1 MAQFNFGSGTV
12 WSTPL
17 TDAFGA
23 TIAVPSPLLIG
34 VLQDASIDISSDT
47 KMLYGQNQFPVAVG
61 RGKGKV
67 SGKLKFGQVNGAIFN
82 SVFFGQTMTSSILA
96 SVADVVGAVIP
107 STPFQITPTIPSSG
121 TWQRDLGVR
130 DSLNNPM
137 TAVVSGPTTGQYS
150 VAAGVYTFATAD
162 AGKTVYISYK
172 YTATSTVGKTS
183 LVKNLAMGAAP
194 TFKCDFFNQ
203 LGGNGL
209 DLTLYSCVANK
220 ISFATK
226 QDDFLIP
233 EIDFDAFADASG
245 NVLGWGTAQ

>member
-1 MAQFNFGSGTV
+1 MAQYNFGSGAV

-23 TIAVPSPLLIG
+23 VIANPTPLLIG

-47 KMLYGQNQFPVAVG
+47 KMLYGQNQYPVAVG

-67 SGKLKFGQVNGAIFN
+67 SGKMKFGQINGAIFN
-82 SVFFGQTMTSSILA
+82 SVFFGQTMTSSLIA
-96 SVADVVGAVIP
+96 SVADVTGAVIP
-107 STPFQITPTIPSSG
+107 ATPFTITPTVPGAG

-130 DSLNNPM
+130 DANGNPM
-137 TAVVSGPTTGQYS
+137 TLVASGPTTGQYT
-150 VAAGVYTFATAD
+150 VTAGAYLFAAAD
-162 AGKTVYISYK
+162 TGKLVFISYK
-172 YTATSTVGKTS
+172 YTGTSTTAKTS
-183 LVKNLAMGAAP
+183 LVKNIAMGSAP

-220 ISFATK
+220 LSFATK

-233 EIDFDAFADASG
+233 EIDFDAFADAAG
-245 NVLGWGTAQ
+245 NVVGWGTAQ